1 MIEWIEWMN
10 EREKEYN
17 IVLYSFS
24 RSFIQ
29 FIHSFNNKYKII
41 IRDGGPT
48 HLLPNQVFVIYSAL
62 YKHVGWA
69 SIHRFFCLAQA
80 VWQCKFCCRF
90 WISLPYMSRLS
101 HLTAPCSFAR
111 LKLQLFLWL
120 LLAAISDFQSDSIFN
135 MFVSTVLFFK
145 VNWVVNLKPRPGVE
159 AQQIF

>member
-10 EREKEYN
+10 ERKN
-17 IVLYSFS
+17 IILYYILSLV
-24 RSFIQ
+24 
-29 FIHSFNNKYKII
+29 HSFNSFIHLIINNNKGWWGYSLTSQ
-41 IRDGGPT
+41 PSFH
-48 HLLPNQVFVIYSAL
+48 HLFSSSQACRMGINPQILL
-62 YKHVGWA
+62 
-69 SIHRFFCLAQA
+69 CLAQA

-101 HLTAPCSFAR
+101 HLTTPCSFAR

-135 MFVSTVLFFK
+135 MFISTVLFFK
-145 VNWVVNLKPRPGVE
+145 VNWAEIFKPRPGVE